1 MRIAIRT
8 YFIEHLFKKT
18 NCLLFILFLAFLN
31 VKTFA
36 KTKFQSDSLAI
47 SFKNEKMEVVLDFIE
62 EKTGYKFLFN
72 NRDIDLETKVSIDLQ
87 KTEINTVLKKVLRK
101 HDISYEII
109 DKQIILKK
117 ILDIKQEELDKNVQ
131 IEVKGTVTDENGAP
145 LAGVSIVIKGTN
157 TGAITDFNGEFSIKV
172 SNDQILVFSY
182 VGFKTVEININNN
195 TEIFVVLEE
204 DASAL
209 DEVVVTAQGIKRQK
223 KALGYAVSSINAE
236 VLESKPEA
244 DVSRILTGKISG
256 VEINP
261 GGGFLGSSA
270 NVIIRSKNSISGSNQ
285 PLFIIDGAPIS
296 GGRSFDIDP
305 NNIASI
311 DILKGLAAST
321 LYGQDGRN
329 GVIVIQTKT
338 GQSGKSLNKKF
349 EITASNTTS
358 YLQVANLPEFQ
369 NKYGQG
375 GDNTI
380 NTTYFGNWGARF
392 NGQEVPHHLSIAS
405 YNASFPEFKDAT
417 VIYEPY
423 PNNVSD
429 FFDVGK
435 GQSTSLIISKNF
447 DSSNGVSF
455 SLSNTDQSG
464 YIPENSLS
472 RLNLNFGGRAE
483 LANNLKLN
491 TSVGYNKTYTRRPTR
506 GFFNY
511 LTWLPRNLDIHNLPF
526 EDPNDNSSVYYRV
539 GVVNPKWQQKYT
551 GYSSNTDRLFFKTQ
565 LDYRISENLNLSY
578 LYSIDNYNDLNKNWS
593 NGRNGISPLGFLQTF
608 ANNSRTTNNR
618 INFSASNLKFTDNIN
633 LNVIVGAESKSVEFK
648 QNGILSEGE
657 VVFNFHNHKNYKE
670 HAPFDYSSLVN
681 TVGIYSE
688 ARFDYKNYAFLTLS
702 GRNDWGSTVEQDNR
716 TLFYPSVS
724 FSWIPS
730 SMLEALKNSSVNYLK
745 FRVGFGSSAN
755 FPSPYQTLPT
765 LSSNANS
772 WFNPF
777 TNTNLITNAVS
788 GFLPNPEI
796 RPELLKETEIGIE
809 TQLFNNLIDLD
820 LSAYRRTTTDQILNS
835 SLASST
841 GFVSTLINAG
851 KINTDGLEIGL
862 KLNLIKTGVS
872 GFNWS
877 INNQFTA
884 YETTV
889 IDLPVDR
896 VDISTGVNYAIEN
909 EPYGVFWGSYY
920 ARDEDNNL
928 LINPETGK
936 VIYSEDLGL
945 ENKIIGDPNEDW
957 RMTNI
962 NNFSYKNLSLSI
974 QWDYIHGGDIWS
986 QTASNL
992 LRRGVTR
999 DTENREGTFVI
1010 PGILANP
1017 NTGEP
1022 ILDSNGDKIKNT
1034 IQLAANDLYFINL
1047 MDVDEGI
1054 TYDASVIRLRDVSL
1068 AYNLPKKILE
1078 KTPFGSVSFNLSGN
1092 NLWYYAPNLPKYM
1105 NLDPEVLGSGA
1116 NGPTNGKG
1124 LDFQNDP
1131 SYKQL
1136 SIGVKLTF

>member
-1 MRIAIRT
+1 MKIDIRT
-8 YFIEHLFKKT
+8 YFLKNMFKKL
-18 NCLLFILFLAFLN
+18 NCVLLVLFITLVY
-31 VKTFA
+31 VKAYANTGS
-36 KTKFQSDSLAI
+36 QSDSLSI
-47 SFKNEKMEVVLDFIE
+47 SFKKEKMEKVLSFIE

-72 NRDIDLETKVSIDLQ
+72 NKDIDLDTEISIDLQ
-87 KTEINTVLKKVLRK
+87 NTEIKIALDKVLKE
-101 HDISYEII
+101 HNISYEIFG
-109 DKQIILKK
+109 KQIILKK
-117 ILDIKQEELDKNVQ
+117 LFANIQLNSNINQQ
-131 IEVKGTVTDENGAP
+131 REVKGIVRDKQGSP
-145 LAGVSIVIKGTN
+145 LAGVSIVVKGTL
-157 TGAITDFNGEFSIKV
+157 TGTTTDFDGNFSLKV
-172 SNDQILVFSY
+172 ANDQTLVFSY
-182 VGFKTVEININNN
+182 VGFKTIEININND
-195 TEIFVVLEE
+195 TEISVVLEE

-209 DEVVVTAQGIKRQK
+209 EEVVVTAQGIKRQK
-223 KALGYAVSSINAE
+223 KALGYAVSSIDAE
-236 VLESKPEA
+236 LIESKPEA

-261 GGGFLGSSA
+261 GGGFLGSAA
-270 NVIIRSKNSISGSNQ
+270 NIIIRSKNSISGSNQ

-311 DILKGLAAST
+311 DVLKGLAAST

-329 GVIVIQTKT
+329 GVIVIETKT

-349 EITASNTTS
+349 EVSVSNTS
-358 YLQVANLPEFQ
+358 SFLEVANLPEFQ

-380 NTTYFGNWGARF
+380 NTTYFGTWGARF

-405 YNASFPEFKDAT
+405 YNASFPEYKDAT
-417 VIYEPY
+417 VIYQPY

-429 FFDVGK
+429 FFDIGK
-435 GQSTSLIISKNF
+435 GQTTSIIISKNF
-447 DSSNGVSF
+447 DGANGVSF
-455 SLSNTDQSG
+455 SVGNTDQSG

-539 GVVNPKWQQKYT
+539 GVVNPIWQQKYT

-565 LDYRISENLNLSY
+565 LDYKFSDKVNLSY
-578 LYSIDNYNDLNKNWS
+578 LYSLDNYNDFNKDWS
-593 NGRNGISPLGFLQTF
+593 NGRNGISPLGFLQTY

-618 INFSASNLKFTDNIN
+618 VNFSASNLKFTENIN
-633 LNVIVGAESKSVEFK
+633 LNVIIGAESKSVGFK
-648 QNGILSEGE
+648 QNGILSEDE
-657 VVFNFHNHKNYKE
+657 VVFDFHNHKNYKE
-670 HAPFDYSSLVN
+670 HTPFDYSSLVN
-681 TVGIYSE
+681 TVGVYSE
-688 ARFDYKNYAFLTLS
+688 ARFDYKNYAYLTLS
-702 GRNDWGSTVEQDNR
+702 GRNDWGSTVEQNNR

-724 FSWIPS
+724 LSWIPS
-730 SMLEALKNSSVNYLK
+730 SMIESLKNSSVDYLK

-765 LSSNANS
+765 LSSNANA

-777 TNTNLITNAVS
+777 TNSNLITNAVS
-788 GFLPNPEI
+788 EFLPNPEI
-796 RPELLKETEIGIE
+796 RPELLKETELGIE
-809 TQLFNNLIDLD
+809 SRLFNNLIDLD
-820 LSAYRRTTTDQILNS
+820 ISAYRRTTTDQILNS

-851 KINTDGLEIGL
+851 RIDTDGLEIGL
-862 KLNLIKTGVS
+862 KVNLFSSEGS

-877 INNQFTA
+877 INNQFTT

-896 VDISTGVNYAIEN
+896 VNISSGVNYAIEN

-945 ENKIIGDPNEDW
+945 ENKIVGDPNEDW

-962 NNFSYKNLSLSI
+962 NNFSYKNISLSI

-999 DTENREGTFVI
+999 DTENREGTYII

-1022 ILDSNGDKIKNT
+1022 ILDSNGDKISNT

-1054 TYDASVIRLRDVSL
+1054 IYDASVIRLRDISL

-1078 KTPFGSVSFNLSGN
+1078 KTPFGSASFNLSGN
-1092 NLWYYAPNLPKYM
+1092 NLWYKAPNLPKYM